1 MPNKPTLT
9 EVSLHPES
17 NGLGK
22 KCYAVAEVTKETGE
36 FPNKRYFTSNRLRYI
51 GLHTR
56 TEHTD
61 NSTRWYFQHP
71 HTQNELYVELNSP
84 FRSFNDD
91 AMTPPKKKGFVEV
104 VCHGNKIRSLQDL
117 SRETFQTYI
126 KSQSIN
132 DQHDFAD
139 SLQDKNK
146 ELYYLQDMIYPSV
159 PVKNVVA
166 QGGKRKKTI
175 KKRRKRKSRKNR
187 RKTSRQ

>member
-22 KCYAVAEVTKETGE
+22 KCYAVADVTKETGE
-36 FPNKRYFTSNRLRYI
+36 FPNKRYFTSNRLRYM
-51 GLHTR
+51 GLHTK

-61 NSTRWYFQHP
+61 DFTRWYFQHP
-71 HTQNELYVELNSP
+71 HTQNELYIEIDSP
-84 FRSFNDD
+84 FRYLKDY
-91 AMTPPKKKGFVEV
+91 AMTPPQKKGFVEV

-117 SRETFQTYI
+117 SRGTFQTHI

-132 DQHDFAD
+132 DQHDFAKF
-139 SLQDKNK
+139 LQDKDMH
-146 ELYYLQDMIYPSV
+146 YLQDMIYPSV

-187 RKTSRQ
+187 RKTLRR